1 MIENYDA
8 VMKQWAGDKVG
19 SCTNMVDIY
28 PDENIN
34 RWSVRKTITIL
45 ANADYY
51 YTKTEVDKIIE
62 GITAGTI
69 TPEQVQEMID
79 RSIASKAEQADL
91 EALSAQVATNTADIL
106 NRYTK
111 EETNSLLEAYLTK
124 LEAIRIRDNYSKVDG
139 DTLILN
145 NELGI
150 TI

>member
-8 VMKQWAGDKVG
+8 VMKQWAGDRVG

-62 GITAGTI
+62 GIVAGTV
-69 TPEQVQEMID
+69 TPEQVQEMIN
-79 RSIASKAEQADL
+79 RSVAPLQSDL
-91 EALSAQVATNTADIL
+91 ESLSAQVAANTAQLL
-106 NRYTK
+106 NTYTK
-111 EETNSLLEAYLTK
+111 EETNTLLEAYLSK
-124 LEAIRIRDNYSKVDG
+124 LEAIKMRDNYSRVDG

-145 NELGI
+145 NEYEI

>member
-28 PDENIN
+28 PDKNIN
-34 RWSVRKTITIL
+34 RWSVRKTITLL

-51 YTKTEVDKIIE
+51 YTKTEVDKLLEDIV
-62 GITAGTI
+62 AGTV
-69 TPEQVQEMID
+69 TPEQVQEMIN
-79 RSIASKAEQADL
+79 RSVAPLQSDL
-91 EALSAQVATNTADIL
+91 ESLSAQVAANTAQLLNTYTKQETNT
-106 NRYTK
+106 
-111 EETNSLLEAYLTK
+111 LLESYLSK
-124 LEAIRIRDNYSKVDG
+124 LDAIRMRDNYSRIDG

-145 NELGI
+145 SELGI

>member
-8 VMKQWAGDKVG
+8 VMKQWAGDRVG

-62 GITAGTI
+62 GIVAGTV
-69 TPEQVQEMID
+69 TPEQVQEMIN
-79 RSIASKAEQADL
+79 RSVAPLQSDL
-91 EALSAQVATNTADIL
+91 ESLSAQVAANTAQLL
-106 NRYTK
+106 NTYTK
-111 EETNSLLEAYLTK
+111 EETNTLLESYLSK
-124 LEAIRIRDNYSKVDG
+124 LDAIRMRDNYSRIDG

-145 NELGI
+145 SELGI

>member
-28 PDENIN
+28 PDDNIN
-34 RWSVRKTITIL
+34 RWSVRKTITLL

-51 YTKTEVDKIIE
+51 YTKTEVDKLLEDIV
-62 GITAGTI
+62 AGTV
-69 TPEQVQEMID
+69 TPEQVQDMIN
-79 RSIASKAEQADL
+79 RSVAPLQSDL
-91 EALSAQVATNTADIL
+91 ESLSAQVAANTAQLLNTYTKQETNT
-106 NRYTK
+106 
-111 EETNSLLEAYLTK
+111 LLESYLSK
-124 LEAIRIRDNYSKVDG
+124 LDAIKMRDNYSRIDG

-145 NELGI
+145 SELGI

>member
-8 VMKQWAGDKVG
+8 VMKQWAGDRVG

-51 YTKTEVDKIIE
+51 YTKTEVDKLLEDIV
-62 GITAGTI
+62 AGTV

-79 RSIASKAEQADL
+79 RSVAPLQSDL
-91 EALSAQVATNTADIL
+91 ESLSAQVAANTAQLL
-106 NRYTK
+106 NTYTK
-111 EETNSLLEAYLTK
+111 EETNTLLEAYLLK
-124 LEAIRIRDNYSKVDG
+124 LDALKMRDNYSRVDG

-145 NELGI
+145 NEYEI

>member
-8 VMKQWAGDKVG
+8 VMKQWAGDRVG

-34 RWSVRKTITIL
+34 RWSVRKTITLL

-51 YTKTEVDKIIE
+51 YTKTEVDKLLEDIV
-62 GITAGTI
+62 AGTV
-69 TPEQVQEMID
+69 TPEQVQEMIN
-79 RSIASKAEQADL
+79 RSVAPLQSDL
-91 EALSAQVATNTADIL
+91 ESLSAQVAANTAQLLNTYTKQETNT
-106 NRYTK
+106 
-111 EETNSLLEAYLTK
+111 LLESYLSK
-124 LEAIRIRDNYSKVDG
+124 LDAIRMRDNYSRIDG

-145 NELGI
+145 SELGI

>member
-34 RWSVRKTITIL
+34 RWSVRKTITLL

-51 YTKTEVDKIIE
+51 YTKTEVDKLLEDIV
-62 GITAGTI
+62 AGTV
-69 TPEQVQEMID
+69 TPEDVQDMIN
-79 RSIASKAEQADL
+79 RSIAPMQSGL
-91 EALSAQVATNTADIL
+91 ESLSAQVATNTERIL
-106 NRYTK
+106 NTYTK
-111 EETNSLLEAYLTK
+111 QETNTLLEAYLSK
-124 LEAIRIRDNYSKVDG
+124 LEAIKMRDNYSRVDG

-145 NELGI
+145 NEYEI

>member
-51 YTKTEVDKIIE
+51 YTKTEVDKLLEEIV
-62 GITAGTI
+62 AGTV
-69 TPEQVQEMID
+69 TPEDVQDMIN
-79 RSIASKAEQADL
+79 RSIAPMQSDL
-91 EALSAQVATNTADIL
+91 ESLSAQVATNTERIL
-106 NRYTK
+106 NTYTK
-111 EETNSLLEAYLTK
+111 QETNALLEGFLTK
-124 LEAIRIRDNYSKVDG
+124 LKANEMFANYTKVENT
-139 DTLILN
+139 TLVLN
-145 NELGI
+145 SENIGI
-150 TI
+150 

>member
-8 VMKQWAGDKVG
+8 VMKQWAGDRVG

-34 RWSVRKTITIL
+34 RWSVRKTITLL

-51 YTKTEVDKIIE
+51 YTKTEVDKLLEDIV
-62 GITAGTI
+62 AGTV
-69 TPEQVQEMID
+69 TPEQVQDMIN
-79 RSIASKAEQADL
+79 RSVAPLQTDL
-91 EALSAQVATNTADIL
+91 ESLSAQVAANTAQLLNTYTKQETNT
-106 NRYTK
+106 
-111 EETNSLLEAYLTK
+111 LLESYLSK
-124 LEAIRIRDNYSKVDG
+124 LDAIRMRDNYSRIDG

-145 NELGI
+145 SELGI

>member
-34 RWSVRKTITIL
+34 RWSVRKTITLL

-51 YTKTEVDKIIE
+51 YTKTEVDKLLE
-62 GITAGTI
+62 GIVAGTV
-69 TPEQVQEMID
+69 TPEQVQEMIN
-79 RSIASKAEQADL
+79 RSVAPLQSDL
-91 EALSAQVATNTADIL
+91 ESLSAQVAANTAQLL
-106 NRYTK
+106 NTYTK
-111 EETNSLLEAYLTK
+111 EETNTLLESYLSK
-124 LEAIRIRDNYSKVDG
+124 LDAIRMRDNYSRIDG

-145 NELGI
+145 SELGI

>member
-1 MIENYDA
+1 MIENYED
-8 VMKQWAGDKVG
+8 VMKQWSGRRTC
-19 SCTNMVDIY
+19 SCTNKVDIY
-28 PDENIN
+28 PKEDIT
-34 RWSVRKTITIL
+34 RWSVNKTITIL

-79 RSIASKAEQADL
+79 RSVAPLQSDL
-91 EALSAQVATNTADIL
+91 ESLSAQVAANTAQLL
-106 NRYTK
+106 NTYTK
-111 EETNSLLEAYLTK
+111 EETNTLLEAYLLK
-124 LEAIRIRDNYSKVDG
+124 LDALKMRDNYSRVDG

-145 NELGI
+145 NEYEI